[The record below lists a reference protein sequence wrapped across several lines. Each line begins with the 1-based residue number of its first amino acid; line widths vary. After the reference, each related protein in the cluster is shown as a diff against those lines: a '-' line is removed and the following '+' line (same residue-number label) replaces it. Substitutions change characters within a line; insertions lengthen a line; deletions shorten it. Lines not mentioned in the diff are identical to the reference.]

1 MGCRGCR
8 GAHRPCSIQHTR
20 GGRRWEDADGEERAA
35 DRRQEPYY
43 PYVPG
48 VERSSSPEL
57 RTTRVAVGKRR
68 RGEREESDDEEEV
81 EEEERDEL
89 EEDDVPRAEELQ
101 VGSSQVEE
109 LEVENTVEVVEAS
122 PRRSKR
128 VRTVLEIEDAAEVV
142 EASPDRSKRVR
153 MASPE
158 VTQVVPPMEV
168 EEEETTQA
176 EELRVEGTS
185 VEDSQVEGGQAEEM
199 QVEGTSVGDSRVE
212 SDQAEELQVEGTP
225 QMSKYS
231 LDMRDEFY

>member
-168 EEEETTQA
+168 EEEEWWERRAVSGAGHWTIRQRGMMGWVAQRAGVSSLAGWTGWGRMGLDLDA
-176 EELRVEGTS
+176 EPGWVW
-185 VEDSQVEGGQAEEM
+185 V
-199 QVEGTSVGDSRVE
+199 SR
-212 SDQAEELQVEGTP
+212 AG
-225 QMSKYS
+225 
-231 LDMRDEFY
+231 RRRRC